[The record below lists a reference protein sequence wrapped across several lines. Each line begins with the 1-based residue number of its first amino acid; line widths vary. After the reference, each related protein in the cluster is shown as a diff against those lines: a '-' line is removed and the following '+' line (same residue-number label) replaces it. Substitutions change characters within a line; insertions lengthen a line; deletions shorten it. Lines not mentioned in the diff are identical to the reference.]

1 MKLKTRLLFSLL
13 LFGLLFIAC
22 SEQKIAENELFSSD
36 RNLISHAEGFRVFE
50 IENGYRLQFM
60 NTWIADEI
68 LTDFYLYPDTL
79 KLPKEQEN
87 KNIIRTPLRSII
99 TLSSTQWSPLN
110 RLGEMDIVKGIS
122 EASYVVDSIMKNR
135 LLSGKTIEVAT
146 ESSFNVERMIQLDVD
161 AILYSAYPSGI
172 PEQLLKVPTTHI
184 PWTDYYE
191 QHPLGRAEWLRL
203 MGFLTG
209 KSALADAW
217 FDSIVMRY
225 EKLQNLAKNAE
236 SKPTVFSD
244 KPFGGQW
251 YIPGGKSY
259 VATLFNDS
267 GADYLWKDN
276 DSKASFPV
284 DPEIIITKA
293 QNADYW
299 RIAQYASTENYSYKN
314 LISENEIY
322 ETFRAVKEKQVL
334 FCDISKTAYFEKA
347 QYEPEIVLSD
357 FIYCF
362 HSELLK
368 EHIPV
373 YFKCLK

>member
-1 MKLKTRLLFSLL
+1 MKLKIRHFFSLLLFSLL
-13 LFGLLFIAC
+13 FMAC

-36 RNLISHAEGFRVFE
+36 RNLITRAEGFRVFE

-60 NTWIADEI
+60 NPWIADEI
-68 LTDFYLYPDTL
+68 LADFYLYPDTL
-79 KLPKEQEN
+79 TLSKEQEN

-110 RLGEMDIVKGIS
+110 RLGEIDIVKGIS
-122 EASYVVDSIMKNR
+122 EASYVADSVMKSR

-146 ESSFNVERMIQLDVD
+146 ESSFNVERMIQLNVD
-161 AILYSAYPSGI
+161 AVLYSAYPSGI
-172 PEQLLKVPTTHI
+172 PEQLLKVPATHI

-217 FDSIVMRY
+217 FDSIVARY
-225 EKLQNLAKNAE
+225 EKLQHLTANVS

-284 DPEIIITKA
+284 DPEMIIAKA

-299 RIAQYASTENYSYKN
+299 RIAQYVPIENYLYKN
-314 LISENEIY
+314 LVGENEIY
-322 ETFRAVKEKQVL
+322 KTFRAVKEKQVL
-334 FCDISKTAYFEKA
+334 FCDILKTAYFEKA
-347 QYEPEIVLSD
+347 QYEPETVLSD

-362 HSELLK
+362 HPELLK
-368 EHIPV
+368 EYKPV